1 MEVCTECKLALAK
14 YSAAYS
20 NIHSAA
26 LPNSLQKAN
35 SVFVLSKIMIRQV
48 TVDYNGSLYIHRN
61 LGQRIS

>member
-1 MEVCTECKLALAK
+1 MILSNKVFSMEVCTECKLALAK
-14 YSAAYS
+14 YSAAYR

-48 TVDYNGSLYIHRN
+48 TVDYNVSL
-61 LGQRIS
+61 